1 MIFKYIQAL
10 FNPDYYFAKPYIIPH
25 FAVAIAIFILGIF
38 IFFKNRKSA
47 SNIYFTF
54 CCYSSAIW
62 IFFHALCQIS
72 NSKVLAIFWAKV
84 AYIGVTF
91 IATNIYAFSVFYLNF
106 WRQKRFVIFA
116 FFTSTVFCLLSQT
129 DLIIRTAKKFDW
141 GYYPLAGDLHPAFL
155 SFFFAMMLAGLYNF
169 YVGYKQETLHIEKE
183 RRRLLFLAFF
193 IAYFGSVD
201 YLPNYQIPVYPFG
214 YLPVFLL
221 FFLITYSI
229 VKYRLMDV
237 ETIVHKIIVYAL
249 LSSMVFILYAG
260 MLLLVRFFI
269 ADRIVSLQEIITTSI
284 FITIVLFF
292 MSHLKDKTQVLI
304 DKIFYRDK
312 YNYRKTLEI
321 FAKKLNLLLDSPD
334 LLRTI
339 TTTVAEIIHIDKI
352 ALILFDEKTN
362 FYTIRESKGLS
373 QNSIGF
379 EKNDPFLL
387 FLQYYGNI
395 VEKEL
400 LILDLDFKF
409 KEMRADG
416 LLLMKTLE
424 AEIVIPLIVQR
435 KLIGILTLGKKLSGE
450 GYKIEDVDLLKG
462 AGHEISIAVNN
473 YLLYEGLEK
482 TNKELQE
489 AQAQLIQSAKMAAV
503 GQLGAGVAHELNNPL
518 GGILGYAQ
526 FMLEKINRENFGANE
541 FQACRGY
548 IESIER
554 ESIRCKKIVSN
565 LLKFSRKP
573 PTDKH
578 ELIEIGPAIEETLSF
593 LTHQLKLRN
602 VIVTVKIQPGL
613 NKVMGVVNPLQQVFA
628 NLILNA
634 QQAMPDGGELK
645 ITAENI
651 LDEDTNKSSQVKI
664 EFNDTGCGI
673 PEENLSRI
681 FVPFFT
687 TKTEK
692 GTGLGLSISY
702 QIIHDHKG
710 KIEVLSQVGKG
721 TTFTIILPTN

>member
-1 MIFKYIQAL
+1 MIFKYFQAL
-10 FNPDYYFAKPYIIPH
+10 FNPDFYFVKPYILPN
-25 FAVAIAIFILGIF
+25 FVVSIAIFVLGIF
-38 IFFKNRKSA
+38 IFIKNRKST
-47 SNIYFTF
+47 SNVYFTF
-54 CCYSSAIW
+54 CCYSAAIW
-62 IFFHALCQIS
+62 IFFHSLCQIS
-72 NSKVLAIFWAKV
+72 NSKVLAIFWAKI

-91 IATNIYAFSVFYLNF
+91 IATNIYAFSVSYLNF
-106 WRQKRFVIFA
+106 WRQKKIVFLA
-116 FFTSTVFCLLSQT
+116 FCTSAVFCVLSQT
-129 DLIIRTAKKFDW
+129 DLVIRTAKKFDW

-155 SFFFAMMLAGLYNF
+155 FFFVTMMLASLYNF
-169 YVGYKQETLHIEKE
+169 YAGYKQEALHIEKE

-193 IAYFGSVD
+193 IAYFGSID
-201 YLPNYQIPVYPFG
+201 YLPNYQISVYPFG
-214 YLPVFLL
+214 YIPVFLL

-237 ETIVHKIIVYAL
+237 ETLIHKIILYAL
-249 LSSMVFILYAG
+249 LSSMVFVLYAG

-269 ADRIVSLQEIITTSI
+269 ADKIVSLHEIITTSV

-292 MSHLKDKTQVLI
+292 MSHLKDKTQTLI

-339 TTTVAEIIHIDKI
+339 TTTIADIIHINKI
-352 ALILFDEKTN
+352 ALILFDEKTSI
-362 FYTIRESKGLS
+362 YAIRESKGLRE
-373 QNSIGF
+373 NSINF

-450 GYKIEDVDLLKG
+450 GYKIEDIELLRG

-482 TNKELQE
+482 TNLELQE

-526 FMLEKINRENFGANE
+526 FMLEKINRQDFGPNE
-541 FQACRGY
+541 FQACKGY

-565 LLKFSRKP
+565 LLKFSRKS
-573 PTDKH
+573 PTDKY

-593 LTHQLKLRN
+593 LTHQLRLRN
-602 VIVTVKIQPGL
+602 VNVTVKIQPDL
-613 NKVMGVVNPLQQVFA
+613 SKAMGVANPLQQVFT

-634 QQAMPDGGELK
+634 QQAMPNGGEL
-645 ITAENI
+645 IISAENI
-651 LDEDTNKSSQVKI
+651 LDEITNRPSLVKI
-664 EFNDTGCGI
+664 EFSDTGCGI

-710 KIEVLSQVGKG
+710 KIEVSSQIGKG
-721 TTFTIILPTN
+721 TTFTITLPTK